1 MIQRQS
7 VLVEKLPGLDI
18 QSQTLTNEL
27 KELGLIKDSVRVLS
41 RYITRGLSQEDFTD
55 SIYKVFA
62 DRNADQ
68 VYLKLEE
75 AVGDEQILITELLP
89 GQFDIRANA
98 AKECIQ
104 LIFGDFEA
112 EVKYQSVL
120 LFSEKFS
127 ENEFEAI
134 KKHLINPVE
143 MREGSLEVTFSDE
156 TKVLSQPPIYEGFNE
171 LSQDG
176 LVDFHEKLKM
186 AMSFEDLKCI
196 QEYFQGEGRNPNET
210 ELKVLDTYWSDHC
223 RHTTF
228 GTEIT
233 DVTFKGETHREKFA
247 YEMYLDLRH
256 QLGRTDRPQTL
267 MDLATIG
274 TKALKASGHV
284 KDVDESEEINACSII
299 RDIRTHDG
307 VEPYIIQFK
316 NETHNHPTEIEPF
329 GGAATC
335 LGGAIRDPLAGR
347 AYVYQAMRI
356 TGAMDPTQHPD
367 ETLPGKLPQRT
378 ISQQAARGYSS
389 YGNQIGIAAG
399 VVHEIYHPGYLAKRM
414 EVGAVIGSSPLK
426 AVDRRVPKPGDVILL
441 VGGRTGR
448 DGVGGATGSSRSH
461 DETSM
466 ETSGSEVQ
474 KGNAPTER
482 KIQRLI
488 RNDEVRKLI
497 RRCNDFGAGGVSVA
511 VGELA
516 PGVLIDLD
524 KVPLKYQGL
533 TATETAVS
541 ESQERMAMVI
551 SPQELDR
558 FCGYLD
564 EENLEYAAIATV
576 TEDERLVMMWQGKL
590 VVDLNRSFLD
600 SAGAK
605 AFQDIVIEG
614 ADDFKAEPKEIEES
628 KQGIMDQLLDLNQ
641 QSQKSLHEL
650 FDSTN
655 GCATVTLPYGG
666 KYQETESSHMAA
678 LIPCGDSVSKDAS
691 IMTWGFDPYL
701 SEEDQFIGAYVAVAE
716 SLARM
721 AASGSGIK
729 DARLSFQEYF
739 QRLGKDPEIWGKP
752 MKSLL
757 GALKAQIDFKVP
769 SIGGKDSMS
778 GSFDEIHVPPTL
790 ISFAVNTMPGEKVL
804 GNVLRGQSSLYR
816 LKTEFE
822 DGLPKAETLSQQ
834 AEFIQEANDKGLL
847 LACDTVSRGPVMTLL
862 NMAWGNHAGVKVELG
877 HDLFA
882 KAPTDFILEVRAGQE
897 KAFEELA
904 ERMNSSYVLIGS
916 VDDSG
921 LLQINGIT
929 LKVEE
934 TLEQAHL
941 RLSPIFKRSQTAGET
956 VENLRCNKAPVV
968 LDEKLQV
975 NKPKAL
981 ITVFP
986 GSNCENDLARAFKAA
1001 GAETKFNVFRNRDQE
1016 DLKKSITALA
1026 KDIRGSQILVIPGGF
1041 SAGDEP
1047 DGSGKFIANAL
1058 RNPEISRAIEDLLER
1073 RGGLILGI
1081 CNGFQALVRLGL
1093 VPYGKIMEPSE
1104 DLPLLTAN
1112 QLGRHMDTIAQV
1124 RVASN
1129 ASPWLSNVEVGQ
1141 VFSVP
1146 VSHGEGRFMAP
1157 ASVLESLKANGQII
1171 TQYCDEEGNATM
1183 SSPENPNG
1191 SLLAVEGIISPDGR
1205 ILGKMGHNER
1215 WQEGLFQNYPGSF
1228 DMQLFKA
1235 GVDYFTKGSKK

>member
-18 QSQTLTNEL
+18 QSQTLTQEL
-27 KELGLIKDSVRVLS
+27 KALGLIKDSVRVLS
-41 RYITRGLSQEDFTD
+41 RYITQGVQKEKFSDA
-55 SIYKVFA
+55 IYKVFA
-62 DRNADQ
+62 DRNADR
-68 VYLKLEE
+68 VYLELDEV
-75 AVGDEQILITELLP
+75 VGDRQFLITELLP

-112 EVKYQSVL
+112 EVKYQTVL
-120 LFSEKFS
+120 IFSEHLS
-127 ENEFEAI
+127 EDDFEDI

-143 MREGSLEVTFSDE
+143 MREGSRDVTFSSE
-156 TKVLSQPPIYEGFNE
+156 AQVLSQPPVYNGFTKLNRY
-171 LSQDG
+171 G
-176 LVDFHEKLKM
+176 LAEFHEELRM
-186 AMSFEDLKCI
+186 AMSIEDLQCI
-196 QEYFQGEGRNPNET
+196 QDYYQAEGRDPNET

-233 DVTFKGETHREKFA
+233 EVEFKGETQREKAA
-247 YEMYLDLRH
+247 YELYLALR
-256 QLGRTDRPQTL
+256 QKLGRAERPQTL
-267 MDLATIG
+267 MELATIG

-284 KDVDESEEINACSII
+284 TDLDESEEINACSII
-299 RDIRTHDG
+299 REIRTEQG
-307 VEPYIIQFK
+307 LEPYIIQFK

-356 TGAMDPTQHPD
+356 TGAMDPTQHPN

-426 AVDRRVPKPGDVILL
+426 AVDRQIPEPGDVVLL

-516 PGVLIDLD
+516 PGLLIDLD

-551 SPQELDR
+551 SPEELNR
-558 FCGYLD
+558 FTAYLD
-564 EENLEYAAIATV
+564 KENLEYAAIATV
-576 TEDERLVMMWQGKL
+576 TEEERLVMMWQNQR
-590 VVDLNRSFLD
+590 VVDLKRSFLD
-600 SAGAK
+600 SAGAQ
-605 AFQDIVIEG
+605 AFQAIVIEG
-614 ADDFKAEPKEIEES
+614 VDEGPAKEQEVEVS
-628 KQGIMDQLLDLNQ
+628 EQVIMNQLLDLNQ

-678 LIPCGDSVSKDAS
+678 LIPCGDTVSKDAS

-701 SEEDQFIGAYVAVAE
+701 SERDQFTGAYMAVAE

-721 AASGSGIK
+721 AAAGSGIK

-739 QRLGKDPEIWGKP
+739 QRLGNDAATWGKP

-757 GALKAQIDFKVP
+757 GALKAQMDFKVP
-769 SIGGKDSMS
+769 AIGGKDSMS

-790 ISFAVNTMPGEKVL
+790 ISFAVNTMPGERVL
-804 GNVLRGQSSLYR
+804 GNVLKGQGSLYR
-816 LKTEFE
+816 LRTEHRDE
-822 DGLPKAETLSQQ
+822 LPKAETLSQH
-834 AEFIQEANDKGLL
+834 AEFIQKANDKALL
-847 LACDTVSRGPVMTLL
+847 SACDTVSRGPVTTLL
-862 NMAWGNHAGVKVELG
+862 NMAWGNHAGLKVELG
-877 HDLFA
+877 KDLFA
-882 KAPTDFILEVRAGQE
+882 KAPTDFILQVQSGQE
-897 KAFEELA
+897 KAFEDLA
-904 ERMNSSYVLIGS
+904 QTMSAAYELIGS
-916 VDDSG
+916 VDETG
-921 LLQINGIT
+921 TLEINGIS
-929 LKVEE
+929 LKVED

-941 RLSPIFKRSQTAGET
+941 RLSPIFKRSKIAGEV
-956 VENLRCNKAPVV
+956 VENLSFSKVPLV
-968 LDEKLQV
+968 LDKELQV
-975 NKPKAL
+975 DKPKAL

-986 GSNCENDLARAFKAA
+986 GSNCEYDLARAFEAA
-1001 GAETKFNVFRNRDQE
+1001 GAETAFNIFRNRDQK
-1016 DLKKSITALA
+1016 DLKESITALA
-1026 KDIRGSQILVIPGGF
+1026 NDIRSSQILVIPGGF

-1058 RNPEISRAIEDLLER
+1058 RNPEISLAIEDLLEK

-1104 DLPLLTAN
+1104 DLPMVTSN
-1112 QLGRHMDTIAQV
+1112 QIGRHMDTIARV

-1129 ASPWLSNVEVGQ
+1129 ASPWLSNVKVGEVY
-1141 VFSVP
+1141 SVP
-1146 VSHGEGRFMAP
+1146 ISHGEGRFMASD
-1157 ASVLESLKANGQII
+1157 SVLEALKANGQII
-1171 TQYCDEEGNATM
+1171 TQYCDEFGNATM

-1191 SLLAVEGIISPDGR
+1191 SLLAVEGIMSPDGR
-1205 ILGKMGHNER
+1205 VLGKMGHNER

-1235 GVDYFTKGSKK
+1235 GVDYFKNR